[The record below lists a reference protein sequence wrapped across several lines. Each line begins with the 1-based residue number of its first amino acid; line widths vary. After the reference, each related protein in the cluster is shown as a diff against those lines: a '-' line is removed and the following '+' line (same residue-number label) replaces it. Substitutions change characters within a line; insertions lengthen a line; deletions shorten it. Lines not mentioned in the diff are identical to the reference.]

1 MTALARQQ
9 TVEAAADSFIPDR
22 SIEDLDIEICRL
34 ARQLNAETYRFLM
47 LVRDFDDRYGFA
59 KWSLRSCAEWLA
71 WRCGMTSSTAR
82 EKLRTAHA
90 LRGLP
95 VISAAFAD
103 GRLSYSKVRALTR
116 AADAAN
122 EDLLLAYALDATAEQ
137 VEERC
142 RQIRNVAPESTD
154 VARRAWER
162 RSLTVSRNPT
172 RGTLSIL
179 VELPVEDGEVVANAL
194 DDAVA
199 AGDVATGIEFAAD
212 RELAGNGW
220 RAQQADAL
228 VSIAKAYLA
237 GGRTGDQAGSVE
249 DHHQVVAHVDATALR
264 GGAGRSDLPL
274 ETIKRLTCD
283 GSLITVVEDERGTP
297 LDVGCKQR
305 VVSTSIRR
313 ALWSRDRG
321 CTFPGCR
328 NKRFVHG
335 HHIHH
340 WANGGETSLENL
352 TLLCA
357 HHHRLLHEGGFSID
371 RDRDGAIYFRRA
383 DGRVIPRGGYRLE
396 DMLDDMP
403 GLSLAA
409 NNPSAEGFRSAT
421 GQNPSAEGLMAAIV
435 HGRRDV
441 AEALMVELARHENP
455 SAEGWVARERRDD
468 SPGEVRES
476 AAVYRIDRRAAWAAQ
491 PIFERTSI
499 SSGKN
504 TMSSAFFKNFTPDVP
519 PEPVFEPM
527 MRSTVF
533 M

>member
-1 MTALARQQ
+1 MTALAPQR
-9 TVEAAADSFIPDR
+9 TAEAAADSFVPDR
-22 SIEDLDIEICRL
+22 SIEELDVEICRL

-71 WRCGMTSSTAR
+71 WRCGMTLSTAR

-90 LRGLP
+90 LRELP

-116 AADAAN
+116 AATVAN

-137 VEERC
+137 VDERC

-154 VARRAWER
+154 LARRAWER
-162 RSLTVSRNPT
+162 RSLTVSRNPA

-179 VELPVEDGEVVANAL
+179 VELPVEDGEVVVNAL
-194 DDAVA
+194 DNAVA
-199 AGDVATGIEFAAD
+199 AGDVAAGIEFASD
-212 RELAGNGW
+212 REFAGNRW

-228 VSIAKAYLA
+228 VAIAKAYLA
-237 GGRTGDQAGSVE
+237 GGQTGEGRGSVA
-249 DHHQVVAHVDATALR
+249 DHYQVVVHVDGAALR
-264 GGAGRSDLPL
+264 GGAGRSDAPL

-283 GSLITVVEDERGTP
+283 GSLITVMEDERGTP
-297 LDVGCKQR
+297 LDVGRKQR
-305 VVSTSIRR
+305 IVSTAIRR

-340 WANGGETSLENL
+340 WTNGGETSLENL

-371 RDRDGAIYFRRA
+371 RDRDGALYFRRV
-383 DGRVIPRGGYRLE
+383 DGRVIPRGGYRPE
-396 DMLDDMP
+396 DMIDDMP
-403 GLSLAA
+403 GVPLA
-409 NNPSAEGFRSAT
+409 T
-421 GQNPSAEGLMAAIV
+421 KNPSAEGLMAAIV

-441 AEALMVELARHENP
+441 AEELMVELAEHENP
-455 SAEGWVARERRDD
+455 SAEGWMTPRRDD
-468 SPGEVRES
+468 SLAEVRES
-476 AAVYRIDRRAAWAAQ
+476 AAVYRIERR
-491 PIFERTSI
+491 
-499 SSGKN
+499 SG
-504 TMSSAFFKNFTPDVP
+504 
-519 PEPVFEPM
+519 
-527 MRSTVF
+527 
-533 M
+533 

>member
-1 MTALARQQ
+1 MTALAPQR
-9 TVEAAADSFIPDR
+9 TAEAAADSFVPDR
-22 SIEDLDIEICRL
+22 SIEELDVEICRL

-71 WRCGMTSSTAR
+71 WRCGMTLSTAR

-90 LRGLP
+90 LRELQ

-116 AADAAN
+116 AATAAN
-122 EDLLLAYALDATAEQ
+122 EDLLLAYALDSTAEQ

-142 RQIRNVAPESTD
+142 RQLRNVGPESTD
-154 VARRAWER
+154 LARRAWER
-162 RSLTVSRNPT
+162 RSLTVSRNPG

-194 DDAVA
+194 DNAVA
-199 AGDVATGIEFAAD
+199 AGDVAAGIEFASD

-228 VSIAKAYLA
+228 IAIAKAYLA
-237 GGRTGDQAGSVE
+237 GDQTGQGAGSVA
-249 DHHQVVAHVDATALR
+249 DHYQVVVHVDEAALR
-264 GGAGRSDLPL
+264 GGTGRSDLPL

-297 LDVGCKQR
+297 LDVGRKQR
-305 VVSTSIRR
+305 IVSTAIRR

-328 NKRFVHG
+328 NKRFVDG

-352 TLLCA
+352 TLLCTY
-357 HHHRLLHEGGFSID
+357 HHRLLHEGAFSVG
-371 RDRDGAIYFRRA
+371 RDRGGAIYFRRV
-383 DGRVIPRGGYRLE
+383 DGRVIPRGGYRPE
-396 DMLDDMP
+396 DMIDDVP
-403 GLSLAA
+403 GMSLSAK
-409 NNPSAEGFRSAT
+409 
-421 GQNPSAEGLMAAIV
+421 NPSAEGLMAAIV
-435 HGRRDV
+435 RGRRDI
-441 AEALMVELARHENP
+441 AEELMVELA
-455 SAEGWVARERRDD
+455 
-468 SPGEVRES
+468 EVRES
-476 AAVYRIDRRAAWAAQ
+476 AAVYRIDRR
-491 PIFERTSI
+491 T
-499 SSGKN
+499 G
-504 TMSSAFFKNFTPDVP
+504 
-519 PEPVFEPM
+519 
-527 MRSTVF
+527 
-533 M
+533 

>member
-1 MTALARQQ
+1 MTALAPRR
-9 TVEAAADSFIPDR
+9 TAEAAADSSVPDR
-22 SIEDLDIEICRL
+22 SIEDLDVEICRL

-90 LRGLP
+90 LRELP

-116 AADAAN
+116 AATAAN
-122 EDLLLAYALDATAEQ
+122 EDLLLGYALDSTAEQ

-142 RQIRNVAPESTD
+142 RQLRNVAPESTD

-162 RSLTVSRNPT
+162 RSLTMSRNPG

-194 DDAVA
+194 DNAVA
-199 AGDVATGIEFAAD
+199 AGDVAAGIEFASD

-220 RAQQADAL
+220 TAQQADAL
-228 VSIAKAYLA
+228 VAIAKAYLA
-237 GGRTGDQAGSVE
+237 GGETREGTGSVA
-249 DHHQVVAHVDATALR
+249 DHYQVVVHVDEAALR

-283 GSLITVVEDERGTP
+283 GSLITVVEDEHGTP
-297 LDVGCKQR
+297 LDVGRKQR
-305 VVSTSIRR
+305 IVSTPIRR

-340 WANGGETSLENL
+340 WGNGGETSLENL

-371 RDRDGAIYFRRA
+371 RDRDGAIYFKRV
-383 DGRVIPRGGYRLE
+383 DGRVIPRGGYRPE
-396 DMLDDMP
+396 DMIDDMP
-403 GLSLAA
+403 GASLA
-409 NNPSAEGFRSAT
+409 PK
-421 GQNPSAEGLMAAIV
+421 NPSAEGLMAAIV

-441 AEALMVELARHENP
+441 AEELMVELAGYENP
-455 SAEGWVARERRDD
+455 SAEGWMAPECRDG
-468 SPGEVRES
+468 SLAEVRES
-476 AAVYRIDRRAAWAAQ
+476 AAVYRIDRR
-491 PIFERTSI
+491 T
-499 SSGKN
+499 G
-504 TMSSAFFKNFTPDVP
+504 
-519 PEPVFEPM
+519 
-527 MRSTVF
+527 
-533 M
+533 

>member
-1 MTALARQQ
+1 MTALAPQR
-9 TVEAAADSFIPDR
+9 TAEAADDSFLADR

-34 ARQLNAETYRFLM
+34 ARQLNAETYRFLL

-71 WRCGMTSSTAR
+71 WRCGMTLSTAR

-122 EDLLLAYALDATAEQ
+122 EDLLVAYALHATAEQ

-142 RQIRNVAPESTD
+142 RQMRNVAPESTD

-162 RSLTVSRNPT
+162 RSLTVSRNPG

-179 VELPVEDGEVVANAL
+179 VELPIEDGEVVANAL
-194 DDAVA
+194 DNAVA
-199 AGDVATGIEFAAD
+199 AGDVAAGIEFASD
-212 RELAGNGW
+212 RELSGNGW

-228 VSIAKAYLA
+228 VVIAKAYLA
-237 GGRTGDQAGSVE
+237 GEQTGESAGSVE
-249 DHHQVVAHVDATALR
+249 DHRQVVLHVNARALS

-283 GSLITVVEDERGTP
+283 GSLIAVVEDERGTP
-297 LDVGCKQR
+297 LDVGRKQR
-305 VVSTSIRR
+305 VVPTTIRR

-321 CTFPGCR
+321 CTFPGCGK
-328 NKRFVHG
+328 KRFVDG
-335 HHIHH
+335 HHIQH

-352 TLLCA
+352 TLLCTY
-357 HHHRLLHEGGFSID
+357 HHRLLHEGGFSIG
-371 RDRDGAIYFRRA
+371 RSGDGAIYFRRA
-383 DGRVIPRGGYRLE
+383 DGRVIPRGGYRPQ

-403 GLSLAA
+403 GVSLAA
-409 NNPSAEGFRSAT
+409 NNPSAEGFRTAT

-435 HGRRDV
+435 HGRCDV
-441 AEALMVELARHENP
+441 AEELAIELARHANP
-455 SAEGWVARERRDD
+455 SAEGWTTPRRAD
-468 SPGEVRES
+468 SPAEVRES
-476 AAVYRIDRRAAWAAQ
+476 AAVYRI
-491 PIFERTSI
+491 ER
-499 SSGKN
+499 G
-504 TMSSAFFKNFTPDVP
+504 VG
-519 PEPVFEPM
+519 
-527 MRSTVF
+527 
-533 M
+533 